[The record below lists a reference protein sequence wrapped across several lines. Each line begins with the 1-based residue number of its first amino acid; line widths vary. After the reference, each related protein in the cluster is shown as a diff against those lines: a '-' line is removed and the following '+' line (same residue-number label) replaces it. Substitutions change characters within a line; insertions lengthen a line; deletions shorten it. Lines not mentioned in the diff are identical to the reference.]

1 MTCEYNKNC
10 KCGAEIFKVCE
21 IPSKSTLGLFSALL
35 HFLRFCDI
43 SKGMVWLIGDNKCIK
58 MIY

>member
-10 KCGAEIFKVCE
+10 KCGAEIFKVWE
-21 IPSKSTLGLFSALL
+21 IPNKSTLGLFSAL
-35 HFLRFCDI
+35 HFSRFCDI